1 LFHKMPKPIVL
12 PNTQQL
18 MNSIIIIDDHSLFND
33 GLSLILKESGF
44 FKVVDQIYDSRQAF
58 FKCYS
63 LRPDLVIVDYNMPHL
78 NGLEIVKQ
86 INSLDYDCKI
96 VIVSMYADKK
106 EIALFKKEGVDGYIN
121 KTTSA
126 ADLIQ
131 ALNAIL
137 KGEKVFITNAIEK
150 PKVKK
155 DEFEKKH
162 RLTKRELEILKLIK
176 NDFTTE
182 QIATSLELS
191 YYTVETHRK
200 NIKHK
205 LNFKTKQ
212 EYYNFLKSL

>member
-1 LFHKMPKPIVL
+1 MN
-12 PNTQQL
+12 NT
-18 MNSIIIIDDHSLFND
+18 IIIDDHSLFND

-44 FKVVDQIYDSRQAF
+44 KVVEQVYDSRQAY

-63 LRPDLVIVDYNMPHL
+63 LRPSLVIIDYNMPHL
-78 NGLEIVKQ
+78 NGLEVVKQ

-106 EIALFKKEGVDGYIN
+106 EIALFKDQGVDGYIN
-121 KTTSA
+121 KTTPA
-126 ADLIQ
+126 PDLIR

-137 KGEKVFITNAIEK
+137 KGEKVFISNAIVK
-150 PKVKK
+150 PELQK

-176 NDFTTE
+176 DDYTTE
-182 QIATSLELS
+182 QIATSLSLS
-191 YYTVETHRK
+191 FYTVETHRK

-205 LNFKTKQ
+205 LNFETKQ
-212 EYYNFLKSL
+212 EYYDFLKSL